1 MIYKHSY
8 LIFPG
13 VFDEITNLR
22 SEKEYLD
29 DVIKNNITEIM
40 EILKELS
47 YDLIT
52 LDKRIDNLEQGYD
65 KNCKFQN
72 LLTLDLKFWKGAKLG
87 NFW

>member
-1 MIYKHSY
+1 
-8 LIFPG
+8 
-13 VFDEITNLR
+13 
-22 SEKEYLD
+22 
-29 DVIKNNITEIM
+29 M
-40 EILKELS
+40 EILQELS